1 MSEGPF
7 VRLLLVLPVLVLA
20 GCSGGSSFS
29 QPAASAFHEGTCR
42 TVAPQVLSIGRDA
55 RRLGTSATPPEEVRD
70 RLKQAQEALI
80 AVQPTADAAVV
91 APLAKLVV
99 SVGLVRLRSDG
110 NTYTP
115 DLGTALSTA
124 YDTLVRACTTP

>member
-1 MSEGPF
+1 
-7 VRLLLVLPVLVLA
+7 VRAHLLLPLSLVVLA

-29 QPAASAFHEGTCR
+29 QPEASTFHDGTCR
-42 TVAPQVLSIGRDA
+42 TIAPQVLSIGRDA
-55 RRLGTSATPPEEVRD
+55 RKLGTSATPPVDVRD

-99 SVGLVRLRSDG
+99 SIGLVRLRADG
-110 NTYTP
+110 NTYSP

-124 YDTLVRACTTP
+124 YDALVKSCTTP